1 MASLEP
7 DRLLDRRRLKRGV
20 AIWRALA
27 IVALVAAALV
37 GAMPFALDEG
47 ERVARLWVSGFIE
60 DDPGRDRIVADLRD
74 DDTVKAV
81 VLRLDSAGGTA
92 VGGEALYLSLRSL
105 AEKKPVVAV
114 LGTTATSAA
123 YMAALAADRLLAR
136 ESSLTGSIGVLFQTA
151 EFTALLEEIGVRAE
165 AIRSGP
171 LKAKPMPYEELDD
184 PTRQAVRSMVSD
196 IYEYFLRLLMERRS
210 LDRETALTL
219 ADGRVFTGRQAVQ
232 AGLVDAIGGEEEA
245 RAWLAQAHGVPKSVP
260 ATDVTTGDEGGL
272 LGTID
277 AALKRSLPV
286 RTLALDGL
294 IAVWHPEL
302 SD

>member
-1 MASLEP
+1 MASLDP

-37 GAMPFALDEG
+37 GASPFIFDNG
-47 ERVARLWVSGFIE
+47 ERVARLWVSGLIE
-60 DDPGRDRIVADLRD
+60 DDPGRDSLIAGLRD
-74 DDTVKAV
+74 DDAVKAV

-105 AEKKPVVAV
+105 AERKPVVAV

-123 YMAALAADRLLAR
+123 YMAALAVDRVLAR
-136 ESSLTGSIGVLFQTA
+136 ETSLTGSIGVLFQTA

-171 LKAKPMPYEELDD
+171 LKAKPTPYEQLDD
-184 PTRQAVRSMVSD
+184 PTRKAMRSVVSD
-196 IYEYFLRLLMERRS
+196 TYELFLRLLMERRS

-245 RAWLAQAHGVPKSVP
+245 RVWLAQAHGVLETVP
-260 ATDVTTGDEGGL
+260 AMDVVTGDEGGL
-272 LGTID
+272 LGTLD
-277 AALKRSLPV
+277 AALKRTLPV

>member
-123 YMAALAADRLLAR
+123 YMAALAADRLLAPR
-136 ESSLTGSIGVLFQTA
+136 IIAHGLD
-151 EFTALLEEIGVRAE
+151 R
-165 AIRSGP
+165 GP
-171 LKAKPMPYEELDD
+171 LSDRRVHRAPGRNRGACGGD
-184 PTRQAVRSMVSD
+184 PQRAAEGETDA
-196 IYEYFLRLLMERRS
+196 LR
-210 LDRETALTL
+210 
-219 ADGRVFTGRQAVQ
+219 GTG
-232 AGLVDAIGGEEEA
+232 
-245 RAWLAQAHGVPKSVP
+245 
-260 ATDVTTGDEGGL
+260 
-272 LGTID
+272 
-277 AALKRSLPV
+277 
-286 RTLALDGL
+286 
-294 IAVWHPEL
+294 
-302 SD
+302 

>member
-1 MASLEP
+1 MANLEP

-27 IVALVAAALV
+27 IAALVAVALVAAA
-37 GAMPFALDEG
+37 PFAFKDG
-47 ERVARLWVSGFIE
+47 ERIARLWITGFIE
-60 DDPGRDRIVADLRD
+60 DDPARDRLIADLRD
-74 DDTVKAV
+74 DDAVRAV
-81 VLRLDSAGGTA
+81 VLRIDSAGGTA

-105 AEKKPVVAV
+105 AEAKPVIAV

-136 ESSLTGSIGVLFQTA
+136 EASLTGSIGILFQTA

-171 LKAKPMPYEELDD
+171 QKAKPTPFERLDD
-184 PTRQAVRSMVSD
+184 PTRHVMRSVVDD
-196 IYEYFLRLLMERRS
+196 IYDSFLELLMERRS
-210 LDRETALTL
+210 LDRDTALAL
-219 ADGRVFTGRQAVQ
+219 ADGRVFTGGQAVR
-232 AGLVDAIGGEEEA
+232 AGLVDAIGSESEA
-245 RAWLAQAHGVPKSVP
+245 RAWLAEVHGVAETLP
-260 ATDVTTGDEGGL
+260 AVDVAGERDGL
-272 LGTID
+272 METIG
-277 AALKRSLPV
+277 AALEHVAPA

-294 IAVWHPEL
+294 IAVWHPDV

>member
-1 MASLEP
+1 MASLDP

-20 AIWRALA
+20 AVWRALA

-37 GAMPFALDEG
+37 GAAPFVFDGG
-47 ERVARLWVSGFIE
+47 EWVARLWVSGFIE

-74 DDTVKAV
+74 DDTVTAV

-184 PTRQAVRSMVSD
+184 PTRQAMRSVVSD
-196 IYEYFLRLLMERRS
+196 TYEYFLSLLMERRS

-245 RAWLAQAHGVPKSVP
+245 RAWLARAHGVPKSVP
-260 ATDVTTGDEGGL
+260 ATDVTTGDESGL
-272 LGTID
+272 LGTLD
-277 AALKRSLPV
+277 AALKRTLPV

>member
-1 MASLEP
+1 MASLDP

-27 IVALVAAALV
+27 IVALVAAILV
-37 GAMPFALDEG
+37 GVSPFVFDDG
-47 ERVARLWVSGFIE
+47 ERVARLWVNGLIE
-60 DDPGRDRIVADLRD
+60 DSPRRDRLIADLRD
-74 DDTVKAV
+74 DDAVKAV
-81 VLRLDSAGGTA
+81 VLRVDSGGGTA

-105 AEKKPVVAV
+105 AEEKPVVAV

-123 YMAALAADRLLAR
+123 YMAALAADHVLAR
-136 ESSLTGSIGVLFQTA
+136 EASITGSIGVLFQTA
-151 EFTALLEEIGVRAE
+151 EFSALLEEIGVRAE
-165 AIRSGP
+165 AIRSSP
-171 LKAKPMPYEELDD
+171 LKAKPSVYEQLDD
-184 PTRQAVRSMVSD
+184 PTRQAMRSVVSD
-196 IYEYFLRLLMERRS
+196 TYELFLRLLMERRS
-210 LDRETALTL
+210 LDRESALAL
-219 ADGRVFTGRQAVQ
+219 ADGRVFTGRQAMQ

-245 RAWLAQAHGVPKSVP
+245 RAWLSQAHGVPEIIP
-260 ATDVTTGDEGGL
+260 AADVVTGEEGGL

-277 AALKRSLPV
+277 AALKRSLPA

>member
-272 LGTID
+272 LGTLD

>member
-1 MASLEP
+1 MASLDP

-27 IVALVAAALV
+27 IVALVAAILV
-37 GAMPFALDEG
+37 GAAPFVFDDG
-47 ERVARLWVSGFIE
+47 ERVARLWVNGLIE
-60 DDPGRDRIVADLRD
+60 DSPRRDRLIADLRD
-74 DDTVKAV
+74 DDEVKAV

-105 AEKKPVVAV
+105 AEEKPVVAV

-123 YMAALAADRLLAR
+123 YMAALAADHVLAR
-136 ESSLTGSIGVLFQTA
+136 EASITGSIGVLFQTA
-151 EFTALLEEIGVRAE
+151 EFSALLEEIGVRAE

-171 LKAKPMPYEELDD
+171 LKAKPSVYEQLDD
-184 PTRQAVRSMVSD
+184 PTRQTMRSVVSD
-196 IYEYFLRLLMERRS
+196 TYELFLRLLMERRS
-210 LDRETALTL
+210 LDRERALPL

-245 RAWLAQAHGVPKSVP
+245 RAWLAQAHGVPETIP
-260 ATDVTTGDEGGL
+260 AADVVTGEEGGL

-277 AALKRSLPV
+277 AALKRTLPV

>member
-1 MASLEP
+1 MTGL
-7 DRLLDRRRLKRGV
+7 
-20 AIWRALA
+20 
-27 IVALVAAALV
+27 
-37 GAMPFALDEG
+37 
-47 ERVARLWVSGFIE
+47 IE
-60 DDPGRDRIVADLRD
+60 DDPARDRIISELRD
-74 DDTVKAV
+74 DDAVRAV

-105 AEKKPVVAV
+105 AQEKPVVAV

-123 YMAALAADRLLAR
+123 YMAALAADYVLAR
-136 ESSLTGSIGVLFQTA
+136 EASLTGSIGVLFQTA

-171 LKAKPMPYEELDD
+171 LKAKPTPYEQLDN
-184 PTRQAVRSMVSD
+184 PTRQAMRSVVTD
-196 IYEYFLRLLMERRS
+196 IYESFLGLLMERRS
-210 LDRETALTL
+210 FDRETALSL

-245 RAWLAQAHGVPKSVP
+245 RAWLAQSHGVLETIP
-260 ATDVTTGDEGGL
+260 AADVMTGDEGGL

-277 AALKRSLPV
+277 AALRRTLPA

>member
-27 IVALVAAALV
+27 IVALIVAALV
-37 GAMPFALDEG
+37 GAMPFAFDEG

-60 DDPGRDRIVADLRD
+60 DDPGRDRIIADLRD
-74 DDTVKAV
+74 DDTVTAV

-105 AEKKPVVAV
+105 AERKPVVAV

-184 PTRQAVRSMVSD
+184 PTRQAMRSVVSD
-196 IYEYFLRLLMERRS
+196 TYEYFLRLLMERRS

-232 AGLVDAIGGEEEA
+232 AGLVDAVGGEEEA

-272 LGTID
+272 LGTLD
-277 AALKRSLPV
+277 AALKRTLPV

>member
-37 GAMPFALDEG
+37 AAAPFAFESG
-47 ERVARLWVSGFIE
+47 ERVARLWVSGLIE
-60 DDPGRDRIVADLRD
+60 DDPARDRIIADLRND
-74 DDTVKAV
+74 DAVKAV

-105 AEKKPVVAV
+105 AEEKPVVAV

-123 YMAALAADRLLAR
+123 YVAALAADRVLAR
-136 ESSLTGSIGVLFQTA
+136 EASLTGSIGVLFQTA

-171 LKAKPMPYEELDD
+171 LKAKPTPYEQLDN
-184 PTRQAVRSMVSD
+184 PTRQAMRSVVSD
-196 IYEYFLRLLMERRS
+196 TYELFLRLLMERRS

-219 ADGRVFTGRQAVQ
+219 ADGRVYTGRQAMQ

-245 RAWLAQAHGVPKSVP
+245 RAWLAQAHGVLETIP
-260 ATDVTTGDEGGL
+260 AADVLTGEEDGL
-272 LGTID
+272 LGTINAVLD
-277 AALKRSLPV
+277 RAVPV
-286 RTLALDGL
+286 RTLGLDGL

-302 SD
+302 TD

>member
-1 MASLEP
+1 MASLDP

-27 IVALVAAALV
+27 IVALVAAVLV
-37 GAMPFALDEG
+37 GAAPFVFGGG
-47 ERVARLWVSGFIE
+47 ERVARLWVNGLIE
-60 DDPGRDRIVADLRD
+60 DSPRRDRLIADLRD
-74 DDTVKAV
+74 DDAVKAV
-81 VLRLDSAGGTA
+81 VLRLDSGGGTA

-105 AEKKPVVAV
+105 AEEKPLVAV

-123 YMAALAADRLLAR
+123 YMAALAADHVLAR
-136 ESSLTGSIGVLFQTA
+136 EASITGSIGVLFQTA
-151 EFTALLEEIGVRAE
+151 EFSALLEEIGVRAE

-171 LKAKPMPYEELDD
+171 LKAKPSVYEQLDD
-184 PTRQAVRSMVSD
+184 PTRQTMRSVVSD
-196 IYEYFLRLLMERRS
+196 TYELFLRLLMERRS
-210 LDRETALTL
+210 LDRETALPL
-219 ADGRVFTGRQAVQ
+219 ADGRIFTGRQAVQ

-245 RAWLAQAHGVPKSVP
+245 RAWLAQAHGVPETIAAADV
-260 ATDVTTGDEGGL
+260 ATGEEGGL

-277 AALKRSLPV
+277 AALKRTLPV

>member
-27 IVALVAAALV
+27 IVALIVAALV

-60 DDPGRDRIVADLRD
+60 DDPGRDRIIADLRD
-74 DDTVKAV
+74 DDTVTAV

-184 PTRQAVRSMVSD
+184 PTRQAMRSVVSD
-196 IYEYFLRLLMERRS
+196 TYEYFLRLLMERRS

-272 LGTID
+272 LGTLD
-277 AALKRSLPV
+277 AALKRTLPV

>member
-1 MASLEP
+1 MASLDP

-27 IVALVAAALV
+27 IVALVVAILV
-37 GAMPFALDEG
+37 GASPFVFDNG
-47 ERVARLWVSGFIE
+47 ERVARLWVNGLIE
-60 DDPGRDRIVADLRD
+60 DSPRRDRLIADLRD
-74 DDTVKAV
+74 DDAVKAV

-105 AEKKPVVAV
+105 AEEKPVVAV

-123 YMAALAADRLLAR
+123 YMAALAADHVLAR
-136 ESSLTGSIGVLFQTA
+136 EASITGSIGVLFQTA

-171 LKAKPMPYEELDD
+171 LKAKPTVYEQLDD
-184 PTRQAVRSMVSD
+184 PTRQAMRSVVSD
-196 IYEYFLRLLMERRS
+196 TYKLFLRLLMERRS

-219 ADGRVFTGRQAVQ
+219 ADGRIFTGRQAVQ

-245 RAWLAQAHGVPKSVP
+245 RTWLAQTHGVLETIP
-260 ATDVTTGDEGGL
+260 ASDVTTGEEGGL

-277 AALKRSLPV
+277 AALKRTLPA
-286 RTLALDGL
+286 RTLAL
-294 IAVWHPEL
+294 
-302 SD
+302 SSTF

>member
-1 MASLEP
+1 M
-7 DRLLDRRRLKRGV
+7 
-20 AIWRALA
+20 
-27 IVALVAAALV
+27 
-37 GAMPFALDEG
+37 
-47 ERVARLWVSGFIE
+47 
-60 DDPGRDRIVADLRD
+60 
-74 DDTVKAV
+74 
-81 VLRLDSAGGTA
+81 
-92 VGGEALYLSLRSL
+92 
-105 AEKKPVVAV
+105 
-114 LGTTATSAA
+114 
-123 YMAALAADRLLAR
+123 
-136 ESSLTGSIGVLFQTA
+136 
-151 EFTALLEEIGVRAE
+151 RAE

-272 LGTID
+272 LGTLD

>member
-27 IVALVAAALV
+27 IVVLVAAALV

-105 AEKKPVVAV
+105 AERKPVVAV

-123 YMAALAADRLLAR
+123 YMAALAADRLLVR

-184 PTRQAVRSMVSD
+184 PTRQAMRSVVSD
-196 IYEYFLRLLMERRS
+196 TYEYFLRVLMERRS

-232 AGLVDAIGGEEEA
+232 AGLVDAVGGEEEA
-245 RAWLAQAHGVPKSVP
+245 RAWLAQAYGVPESVP

-272 LGTID
+272 LGTLD
-277 AALKRSLPV
+277 AALKRTLPV

>member
-1 MASLEP
+1 MASLDP

-27 IVALVAAALV
+27 IVALVVAALV
-37 GAMPFALDEG
+37 GAAPFAFDGG
-47 ERVARLWVSGFIE
+47 ERVARLWVSGLIE
-60 DDPGRDRIVADLRD
+60 DDPARDSLIADLRD
-74 DDTVKAV
+74 DDAVKAV

-105 AEKKPVVAV
+105 AEAKPVVAV

-123 YMAALAADRLLAR
+123 YMVALAADRVLAR
-136 ESSLTGSIGVLFQTA
+136 EASLTGSIGVLFQTA

-171 LKAKPMPYEELDD
+171 LKAKPTPYEQLDN
-184 PTRQAVRSMVSD
+184 PTRLAMRSVVTD
-196 IYEYFLRLLMERRS
+196 IYESFLSLVMERRS
-210 LDRETALTL
+210 LGREEALAL

-232 AGLVDAIGGEEEA
+232 AGLVDAVGGENEA
-245 RAWLAQAHGVPKSVP
+245 RAWLAQAHGVLESVP
-260 ATDVTTGDEGGL
+260 AADVMTGDESGL

-277 AALKRSLPV
+277 AALKRTLPA

>member
-1 MASLEP
+1 MANLDP

-20 AIWRALA
+20 AVWRALA
-27 IVALVAAALV
+27 VVALVALVLVAA
-37 GAMPFALDEG
+37 APFVFDGG
-47 ERVARLWVSGFIE
+47 ERVARLWISGLIE
-60 DDPGRDRIVADLRD
+60 DDPARDRLVTELRD
-74 DDTVKAV
+74 DDAVRAV
-81 VLRLDSAGGTA
+81 VLRIDSAGGTV

-105 AEKKPVVAV
+105 AEAKPVVAV

-123 YMAALAADRLLAR
+123 YMAALAADHVLAR
-136 ESSLTGSIGVLFQTA
+136 EASLTGSIGVLFQTA

-171 LKAKPMPYEELDD
+171 LKAKPTPYEQLDN
-184 PTRQAVRSMVSD
+184 PTRSAMRSVVTD
-196 IYEYFLRLLMERRS
+196 VYESFLRLVIERRS
-210 LDRETALTL
+210 LDRETAVTL
-219 ADGRVFTGRQAVQ
+219 ADGRVFTGSQAVE

-245 RAWLAQAHGVPKSVP
+245 RAWLARVHGVPETIP
-260 ATDVTTGDEGGL
+260 TADVTSQSDEGL

-277 AALKRSLPV
+277 AALKRTLPA

-294 IAVWHPEL
+294 IAVWHPQI

>member
-1 MASLEP
+1 MASLDP

-27 IVALVAAALV
+27 IFALVAAILV
-37 GAMPFALDEG
+37 GTAPFIFDNG
-47 ERVARLWVSGFIE
+47 ERVARLWVGGLIE
-60 DDPGRDRIVADLRD
+60 DSPRRDSVIADLRD
-74 DDTVKAV
+74 DDAVKAV

-105 AEKKPVVAV
+105 AEEKPVVAV

-123 YMAALAADRLLAR
+123 YMAALAADRVLAR
-136 ESSLTGSIGVLFQTA
+136 ETSITGSIGVLFQTA
-151 EFTALLEEIGVRAE
+151 EFTSLLEEIGVRAE

-171 LKAKPMPYEELDD
+171 LKSKPTIYEELDD
-184 PTRQAVRSMVSD
+184 PTRHAMRSVVSD
-196 IYEYFLRLLMERRS
+196 TYELFLRLLMERRS
-210 LDRETALTL
+210 LDRETALAL

-232 AGLVDAIGGEEEA
+232 AGLVDAIGGEDEA
-245 RAWLAQAHGVPKSVP
+245 RAWLAQAHGVPKTIP
-260 ATDVTTGDEGGL
+260 AADVVTGEEGGL

-277 AALKRSLPV
+277 AALKRTLPV

>member
-1 MASLEP
+1 MASLDP

-27 IVALVAAALV
+27 IVALVAAVLV
-37 GAMPFALDEG
+37 GTAPFIFDNG
-47 ERVARLWVSGFIE
+47 ERVARLWVSGLIE
-60 DDPGRDRIVADLRD
+60 DSPRRDSLIADLRD
-74 DDTVKAV
+74 DDAVKAV

-105 AEKKPVVAV
+105 AEEKPVVAV

-123 YMAALAADRLLAR
+123 YMAALAADHVLAR
-136 ESSLTGSIGVLFQTA
+136 ETSITGSIGVLFQTA

-171 LKAKPMPYEELDD
+171 LKAKPTIYEQLDD
-184 PTRQAVRSMVSD
+184 PTRQVMRSVVD
-196 IYEYFLRLLMERRS
+196 DTYELFLRLLMERRS

-232 AGLVDAIGGEEEA
+232 AGLVDAIGGEDEA
-245 RAWLAQAHGVPKSVP
+245 RAWLAQAHGVQTTIP
-260 ATDVTTGDEGGL
+260 AADVVTGEEGGL

-277 AALKRSLPV
+277 AALKRTLPA

>member
-37 GAMPFALDEG
+37 GAMPFAFDEG

-60 DDPGRDRIVADLRD
+60 DDPGRDRIVADLRN

-219 ADGRVFTGRQAVQ
+219 ADGRVFTGRQAVR

-260 ATDVTTGDEGGL
+260 ATDVTTGDESGL
-272 LGTID
+272 LGTLD

>member
-27 IVALVAAALV
+27 IVALIAAALV

-260 ATDVTTGDEGGL
+260 ATDVTTGDESGL
-272 LGTID
+272 LGTLD